1 MYRSQRWLKHVA
13 SLPCVRCGIW
23 GFTQAAHRNE
33 GKGMGLKVDDCLTA
47 ALCVDCHR
55 YIDQDKGLTRN
66 ERREMLDDAIIKT
79 LVELARAGMVK
90 PT

>member
-1 MYRSQRWLKHVA
+1 
-13 SLPCVRCGIW
+13 
-23 GFTQAAHRNE
+23 
-33 GKGMGLKVDDCLTA
+33 MGLKVDDCLTA